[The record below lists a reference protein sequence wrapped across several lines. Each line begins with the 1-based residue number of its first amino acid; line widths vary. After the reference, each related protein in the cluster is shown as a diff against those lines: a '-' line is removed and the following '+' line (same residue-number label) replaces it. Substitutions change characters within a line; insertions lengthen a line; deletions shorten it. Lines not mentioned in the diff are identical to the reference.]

1 MAKMLGTKGYFA
13 AVFVLAD
20 DIKALEEQICAMRAK
35 QTGPGASLT
44 AMPQK
49 STNLRRNEDLAVAV
63 LMAEAGLAKKR
74 MLLLALETEIKKL
87 ADTLDE
93 PMTRAIVTWRYICR
107 YMWKDIARRADLS
120 EMQVIRQHNAA
131 MEAMECHRLK
141 PVENCG

>member
-1 MAKMLGTKGYFA
+1 MAKILGIKGYFA
-13 AVFVLAD
+13 GVFVLAD
-20 DIKALEEQICAMRAK
+20 NVKALEEQICAMRAK

-49 STNLRRNEDLAVAV
+49 STNHRRNEDLAVAV
-63 LMAEAGLAKKR
+63 LAAEGELAKKK
-74 MLLLALETEIKKL
+74 MHLLTLELEIKKL

-93 PMTRAIVTWRYICR
+93 PMARAIVTWRYICR

-131 MEAMECHRLK
+131 MEAMEGHRLK